1 MWVGGLPCNDR
12 GSQATSDQDDD
23 PLLHRWKVTP
33 KEAITIQRDLALRVR
48 MQPLPVLFEVL
59 AAADLAYLHSS
70 RQVIAVIL
78 TFQWPTLQMLESVHV
93 VEPIQSPYV
102 PGLLSFREI
111 PPLLRAYLKL
121 NRPADVFLC
130 DGQGLAHP
138 RRLGL
143 ASHLGLCLQ
152 TPTVGCAKK
161 RLCGE
166 HQPLELRQGF
176 HTPLIHN
183 HERVGDVVCTRDGIK
198 PVYVSPGHLAD
209 FYSSCELIR
218 KCLRRY
224 RLPEPLRQAHQTA
237 TRLRRQL
244 VGIPVNDTRKP

>member
-1 MWVGGLPCNDR
+1 MMHGFKAPSNTV
-12 GSQATSDQDDD
+12 DD
-23 PLLHRWKVTP
+23 PLQHPWNVTP
-33 KEAITIQRDLALRVR
+33 REAIATQKELALRIR
-48 MQPLPVLFEVL
+48 LQPLPEQFEVL
-59 AAADLAYLHSS
+59 AAADLAYLNSS

-78 TFQWPTLQMLESVHV
+78 AFEWPTLKVLESVHV
-93 VEPIQSPYV
+93 VEPIHFPYV

-111 PPLLRAYLKL
+111 PPLLEAYEKL
-121 NRPADVFLC
+121 NRPVDVFLC

-152 TPTVGCAKK
+152 IPTVGCAKK

-166 HQPLELRQGF
+166 YQPLELRQGR

-183 HERVGDVVCTRDGIK
+183 HERVGDVVCTRDGVK
-198 PVYVSPGHLAD
+198 PVYVSPGHLSD
-209 FYSSCELIR
+209 FDSSRSLIL

-224 RLPEPLRQAHQTA
+224 RLPEPLRQAHQMA
-237 TRLRRQL
+237 SHLRRQL
-244 VGIPVNDTRKP
+244 AGIPVKEVRKS